1 MEETFA
7 TIVGGRSLDHGSV
20 RIPGFKHSLVTLF
33 AASLA
38 APRPVMIRNCPDIT
52 ETEVLAALVTALG
65 GRAEFT
71 CGTLTMDPSGISG
84 QLLGSAELERIH
96 GSDYWVPALLARFG
110 SAQIVT
116 GRGGCQI
123 GNNELGRRP
132 WTHYLDVLERF
143 GAATV
148 RAADGGVTVHA
159 DELQAVDIDLMDYTI
174 DHATATG
181 PHYSGASKMAVLA
194 AAVAKGTSRLRNLYP
209 KPDVTDLVDFLEA
222 SGLGV
227 IRDGPNDVRI
237 TGGFPATSE
246 PLQVSLT
253 SDLIQVVTYASAAA
267 LYCREP
273 LELLVPDPEQVLRAL
288 APEVAALDRLGVL
301 LTSDGRSLIASRSR
315 EPCNGVFAAESHGV
329 YSDSLPFLLLLSM
342 SARGESVFLDTV
354 WPARFQYLKG
364 LSSLGGE
371 FQQRSAGVWGV
382 RGPCPPAN
390 PGAEICATELRGAA
404 VLVLAA
410 LGVPGTTVVRGI
422 HHLRRGY
429 SNFLADLRGLGADIA
444 VSGTE
449 A

>member
-7 TIVGGRSLDHGSV
+7 TIVGGRRLDRGSV
-20 RIPGFKHSLVTLF
+20 RISGFKHSLVTIF
-33 AASLA
+33 AAALA
-38 APRPVMIRNCPDIT
+38 APRPVVIHNCPDIT
-52 ETEVLAALVTALG
+52 ETEVLVAQVTALG
-65 GRAEFT
+65 GRAGFT
-71 CGTLTMDPSGISG
+71 CGTLTMDPSGISVPALDSMG
-84 QLLGSAELERIH
+84 LERIH

-110 SAQIVT
+110 SAQIVS

-143 GAATV
+143 GATA
-148 RAADGGVTVHA
+148 RAADGGITVHA
-159 DELQAVDIDLMDYTI
+159 DELQAGDIDLMDYTI

-181 PHYSGASKMAVLA
+181 PHYSGASKMAVLT
-194 AAVAKGTSRLRNLYP
+194 AAVANGTSRLRNLYP

-222 SGLGV
+222 SDLGV
-227 IRDGPNDVRI
+227 IRHGPNDVSI
-237 TGGFPATSE
+237 TGGFPATSV
-246 PLQVSLT
+246 PLHITLT

-273 LELLVPDPEQVLRAL
+273 LELLVSNPEHVLRAL
-288 APEVAALDRLGVL
+288 APEVAALDQLGAL
-301 LTSDGRSLIASRSR
+301 LTSDGKSLIASRSG

-342 SARGESVFLDTV
+342 SAWGESAFLDTV
-354 WPARFQYLKG
+354 WPTRFQYLEG

-371 FQQRSAGVWGV
+371 FQQRSAGAWRV
-382 RGPCPPAN
+382 RGPCPPVN
-390 PGAEICATELRGAA
+390 PDTEIYATELRGAA

-410 LGVPGTTVVRGI
+410 LGVPGTTTVRGI

-429 SNFLADLRGLGADIA
+429 ANFLEDLRGLGADIS
-444 VSGTE
+444 VGGTE
-449 A
+449 E